1 MLRNALVLIGMLAGL
16 AAHADTPAEEA
27 RKLSGSWIAAE
38 AQRDGRPAPE
48 DIGHQL
54 AFNGDRFIITSDGQ
68 PVYSGTFSVNPGVQP
83 AQITFVHAE
92 GQAQG
97 QTWEGIYRLDGR
109 KLTICDDAFDPAKAR
124 PSGFSTSAGSGHVLI
139 TFTRQ

>member
-1 MLRNALVLIGMLAGL
+1 MLRNALILLWMIAGL
-16 AAHADTPAEEA
+16 SAHADTPAEEA
-27 RKLSGSWIAAE
+27 RKLSGTWIAAE

-68 PVYSGTFSVNPGVQP
+68 PVYSGTFTIDPAVQP
-83 AQITFVHAE
+83 AQITLVHTD
-92 GQAQG
+92 GQATG
-97 QTWEGIYRLDGR
+97 RTWEGIYRLEGR
-109 KLTICDDAFDPAKAR
+109 KLTICDDAFDTTKAR
-124 PSGFSTSAGSGHVLI
+124 PTRFATSAGSGHVLI